1 MGCHSLPSK
10 DPVLVQIVNA
20 ALGESAQRSGHWLA
34 CRPGCS
40 QCCVGV
46 FAINQLD
53 AARLRKGLAILET
66 HDPERAARI
75 RTRAEDAVA
84 RLSPE
89 FPGDPMSG
97 VLDESPEAAQRWN
110 DFAPDEPCPVL
121 DPQTGTC
128 ELYESRP
135 ILCRTFGPP
144 IMSEGDLG
152 VCELCYEGATDEQ
165 IAACEMHPDPENLEA
180 ALLKEY
186 ETETGL
192 RGETIIAFALVR

>member
-66 HDPERAARI
+66 QDPERAARI
-75 RTRAEDAVA
+75 RKRAEDAVA

-89 FPGDPMSG
+89 FPGDPVSG